1 MPSNSNANEPVDEEM
16 PLLPNHS
23 SPTKTPVTLIS
34 RCRRHLRAD
43 VSRDWADVV
52 LVLCYFI
59 TGLLDSAS
67 ISYWGSF
74 VSMQTGTP
82 INHLELLDCFEYS

>member
-1 MPSNSNANEPVDEEM
+1 MSNNLNADEAVDEEM
-16 PLLPNHS
+16 PLLPEHS
-23 SPTKTPVTLIS
+23 SPTKAPVTLIS

-82 INHLELLDCFEYS
+82 HQPSRIASNTEYS